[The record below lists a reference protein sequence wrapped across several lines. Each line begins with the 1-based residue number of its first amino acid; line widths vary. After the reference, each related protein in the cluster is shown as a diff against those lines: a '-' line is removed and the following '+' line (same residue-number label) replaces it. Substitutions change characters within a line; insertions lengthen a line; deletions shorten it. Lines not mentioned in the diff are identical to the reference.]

1 MNFSLILA
9 IEFAKK
15 KNMEVLRI
23 ENLKYGKNFQLTHCF
38 LINALLFVRTE
49 QKIKAE
55 VRKQQSKC
63 VP

>member
-9 IEFAKK
+9 VKF
-15 KNMEVLRI
+15 LRI
-23 ENLKYGKNFQLTHCF
+23 ENLKYDKIFQLTHCF
-38 LINALLFVRTE
+38 LVNALLFVRTE

-55 VRKQQSKC
+55 VRKQQFKC